1 LPATLLF
8 EEDILGRKSIAEI
21 RKTEII
27 EAFLRIV
34 AEKGLGK
41 ATVREIA
48 AEAGCSHGMVRHYF
62 GNKDSMVLEVLDY
75 VIAEYKS
82 NFQIRISQH
91 KTAVDRLKFL
101 MSWWV
106 DRGKFDV
113 DWGWTLMEIWV
124 YSKDNPTVFK
134 ALQDYYDLARGTIT
148 GIIRD
153 GIRSQEFR
161 DVDPAITADLILADL
176 DGLIR
181 LWYVNPEKMALE
193 QMAERATELFEE
205 YLKHRI

>member
-1 LPATLLF
+1 
-8 EEDILGRKSIAEI
+8 LGRTSIAEI
-21 RKTEII
+21 RRAEII

-34 AEKGLGK
+34 AEKGLAR

-48 AEAGCSHGMVRHYF
+48 GEAGCSHGMVRHYF
-62 GNKDSMVLEVLDY
+62 GNKESMILEVLNY
-75 VIAEYKS
+75 IMAEYKS
-82 NFQIRISQH
+82 SFQTGISQH

-106 DRGKFDV
+106 DRKKIDV

-134 ALQDYYDLARGTIT
+134 ALQDYYDLARHTIAT
-148 GIIRD
+148 IIRE

-161 DVDPAITADLILADL
+161 DVDPDSTADLILADL

-181 LWYVNPEKMALE
+181 LWYANPEKMALKK
-193 QMAERATELFEE
+193 MAGRATELFEG
-205 YLKHRI
+205 YLENRA